1 MCRRTRPCAGG
12 VDARV
17 FQTLLLCVVLALCLS
32 LAAATATAQDD
43 PGDAGTG
50 NVAGTVY
57 TEDGYEIADADVRLV
72 DAISETV
79 ERTTVSDSNGGYSF
93 ESVEIGTYRIEAEFN
108 GGEGESTNVTVEEG
122 ETRSRD
128 VELRPKEDFFS
139 VSVEG
144 TNSPLTEGEDIRV
157 DITVTNAGEASGSQA
172 VVVEVP
178 GIGEDAEPINLDGGS
193 SAAVSLGMPTD
204 IGDAGEYTAEV
215 STNDDTEEVEFVVE
229 GRETE
234 TEVSILDTNSPVTEG
249 ETLTVEARVSN
260 PSEIPASGT
269 LTAEADGLGSD
280 TERFSLEAG
289 GEETKGFRIPTE
301 IGDAGEYTVTV
312 SVGDAADSTDVTVEE
327 DTEGSENED
336 DGTETGDGS
345 DDEVTDDDSETE
357 DTNESGTGDA
367 DADSGSSTDADGTG
381 DDETTGEGGDGE
393 EPQESRSL
401 NLRDIA
407 VYLGIGAAALV
418 GFAVVAVLAVF
429 TLRKLRERDWGSEGT
444 NGESGKTRVVL
455 DTDSE
460 NEVYHSWSRMI
471 ERAGVEDIRTKTPSE
486 IAESAK
492 EAGLDPGAVDELTD
506 VFEEVRYRDS
516 EPTAEQERRAKEA
529 FERIKASDGNE

>member
-1 MCRRTRPCAGG
+1 M
-12 VDARV
+12 
-17 FQTLLLCVVLALCLS
+17 LAFCLS
-32 LAAATATAQDD
+32 LTAVTATAQAD
-43 PGDAGTG
+43 PGDADTG
-50 NVAGTVY
+50 DVAGTVY

-72 DAISETV
+72 NATSGTV
-79 ERTTVSDSNGGYSF
+79 EGTTVSDSDGDYFF
-93 ESVEIGTYRIEAEFN
+93 ESVETGTYRVEAEFK
-108 GGEGESTNVTVEEG
+108 GGEVESANVTVEEG
-122 ETRSRD
+122 EEKNRD
-128 VELRPKEDFFS
+128 VELRPQEDFFS

-144 TNSPLTEGEDIRV
+144 TNSPIIEGEDFRIDV
-157 DITVTNAGEASGSQA
+157 TVRNAGEESGSQA
-172 VVVEVP
+172 VVLEVP
-178 GIGEDAEPINLDGGS
+178 GIGEDADPISLEGGS

-215 STNDDTEEVEFVVE
+215 STNDDTEEAEFVVE

-234 TEVSILDTNSPVTEG
+234 IDVSILDTNSPVTEG
-249 ETLTVEARVSN
+249 EALTVEARVSN
-260 PSEIPASGT
+260 PSEIPGSGT
-269 LTAEADGLGSD
+269 LTAEVDGLGSD
-280 TERFSLEAG
+280 TGRFSLAGG
-289 GEETKGFRIPTE
+289 GEETKSFRIPTE

-327 DTEGSENED
+327 DAEAGENED
-336 DGTETGDGS
+336 DGTETDDGS
-345 DDEVTDDDSETE
+345 EDEVTDDDSETE

-381 DDETTGEGGDGE
+381 DDGTTGEGGDGE
-393 EPQESRSL
+393 EPQESQSL

-418 GFAVVAVLAVF
+418 GFAVVAVLAVL

-460 NEVYHSWSRMI
+460 NDVYDSWSRMI
-471 ERAGVEDIRTKTPSE
+471 ERADVEDIRTKTPSE

>member
-1 MCRRTRPCAGG
+1 MCHRTRPFAGG

-32 LAAATATAQDD
+32 LTAATATAQDD

-79 ERTTVSDSNGGYSF
+79 ERTTVSDSDGGYSF
-93 ESVEIGTYRIEAEFN
+93 ESVETGTYRIEAEFK
-108 GGEGESTNVTVEEG
+108 GGEDESANVTVEEG

-128 VELRPKEDFFS
+128 VELRPQEDFFS

-234 TEVSILDTNSPVTEG
+234 MDVSILDTNSPVTEG

-269 LTAEADGLGSD
+269 LTAEVDGLGSD

-367 DADSGSSTDADGTG
+367 DTDSGSSTDADGTG

-429 TLRKLRERDWGSEGT
+429 ALRKLRERDWGSEGT